1 MAEPM
6 KPVAPVR
13 KMRSGYLLV
22 SKRAAARSKSLFFAC
37 RYRKTASHFCATGF
51 TDPNIALC
59 FMLLK

>member
-13 KMRSGYLLV
+13 NMRIGFLLV
-22 SKRAAARSKSLFFAC
+22 AD
-37 RYRKTASHFCATGF
+37 
-51 TDPNIALC
+51 DPVIALC

>member
-13 KMRSGYLLV
+13 KMRMGI
-22 SKRAAARSKSLFFAC
+22 SLFQSMPLHALSPCFFVC